1 MSGARDPTTLMQI
14 GHIKKAMLEYKK
26 NLIKKYG
33 EKNPIVSQ
41 KLKEACDKFPEL
53 RTPESRISIFNT
65 YTVHENYTKA
75 KRYA

>member
-14 GHIKKAMLEYKK
+14 GHIKKVMLKYKN
-26 NLIKKYG
+26 NLILKYG
-33 EKNPIVSQ
+33 KDDPIVSQ

-53 RTPESRISIFNT
+53 QNPESRISIFNT
-65 YTVHENYTKA
+65 YTVYDNYTKA